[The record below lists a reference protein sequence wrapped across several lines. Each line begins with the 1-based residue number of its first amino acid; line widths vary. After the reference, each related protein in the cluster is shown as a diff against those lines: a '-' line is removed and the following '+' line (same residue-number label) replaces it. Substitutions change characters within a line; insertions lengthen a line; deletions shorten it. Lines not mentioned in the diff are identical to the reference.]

1 MPVQSSRASQAM
13 NDSRARI
20 KNVGIAF
27 AVILALIA
35 GLSIWKPG
43 PMSAIAGGVSLLA
56 VCALAYVTWLH
67 VLSNEQL
74 ARTNQAILKTLSD
87 DSYAFGLRQ
96 DGPNALLWVANLGHA
111 HIMLHSLYLQ
121 SGEAQSSATYNE
133 IVQAGHVEEMNVTKQ
148 ILELTKGAAD
158 IDVWFEFISA
168 SGTAI
173 SSVQTYNIL
182 VANGIVCRVRSGT
195 YQPRTVECP
204 TCHKSY
210 AMSVTGLARSE
221 DIEAR
226 MIEFKAD
233 LTSSCPEHHS
243 QYLLK
248 GESVPASMA
257 ARIAAS

>member
-1 MPVQSSRASQAM
+1 MSAPSSRSSQVL
-13 NDSRARI
+13 NDSKARI
-20 KNVGIAF
+20 KNAGIA
-27 AVILALIA
+27 LAGLLVVIA

-43 PMSAIAGGVSLLA
+43 PMTAIAGGTSLLA
-56 VCALAYVTWLH
+56 VCALGYVTWLH

-96 DGPNALLWVANLGHA
+96 DGPNALLWIANLGHA

-133 IVQAGHVEEMNVTKQ
+133 IVQAGAVEEMNVTKQ

-158 IDVWFEFISA
+158 FDVWFEFISA

-195 YQPRTVECP
+195 YQPRSVECP
-204 TCHKSY
+204 TCHKTY
-210 AMSVTGLARSE
+210 AMSVTGLAKTE

-233 LTSSCPEHHS
+233 LTASCPGHRS

-257 ARIAAS
+257 SRVAAS